1 MNDKLKQMV
10 FRLNYSYLVLLRE
23 AAREANS
30 LAQSLWGLPDSVI
43 QAIQEVEPEA
53 LVRMA
58 AVGVPLF
65 RLREE
70 HIGKA
75 LTAAAVSGDTS
86 VKASLIIQALG
97 DSRD

>member
-1 MNDKLKQMV
+1 MNDKLQQMV

-23 AAREANS
+23 AARQANG
-30 LAQSLWGLPDSVI
+30 LAQSLLGLPDPVI
-43 QAIQEVEPEA
+43 RAIREVEHEA

-75 LTAAAVSGDTS
+75 LTAAAVSGDAG

-97 DSRD
+97 DGRD